1 LHIHKFFAIIGW
13 EIIVFL
19 AAGIVAAIIKEKD
32 KIFATQRGYGD
43 FKDGWEFPGGIIES
57 GEPIDQAL
65 RREIREESGVEVEV
79 TGFVGVCKNVERNI
93 VNMDFRCRYVG
104 GELTTSDESP
114 QVGWFTREQAVEMI
128 TDELIKKRFL
138 NMLDGDGKAHIF
150 SFIKEPFSVV
160 SEMILPV

>member
-1 LHIHKFFAIIGW
+1 MEQLTYPYVKYNHITS
-13 EIIVFL
+13 
-19 AAGIVAAIIKEKD
+19 AAGFVERDDGKVLLILSP
-32 KIFATQRGYGD
+32 RR
-43 FKDGWEFPGGIIES
+43 GWEFPGGIIES
-57 GEPIDQAL
+57 GETIDDAL

-93 VNMDFRCRYVG
+93 VNMDFRCRYVS

-114 QVGWFTREQAVEMI
+114 QVGWFTREEAVEMI

-138 NMLDGDGKAHIF
+138 NMLDGGGMAHIF

-160 SEMILPV
+160 SEMTLPV